1 MPPVGPTIQ
10 KTTLKTQHEPLTQIG
25 IQILPTGIVVEGPV
39 QVGVAAH
46 DAHNVRLLVGGEG
59 LRPGGHWH
67 FDGTIGGAAAGVGG
81 LGRVG
86 AIFAEGDRGGR
97 TVRGHGEGLLLG
109 VDVRGG

>member
-1 MPPVGPTIQ
+1 M
-10 KTTLKTQHEPLTQIG
+10 
-25 IQILPTGIVVEGPV
+25 

-67 FDGTIGGAAAGVGG
+67 FDGTIGGATGG

-86 AIFAEGDRGGR
+86 TIFAEGGRGGLA
-97 TVRGHGEGLLLG
+97 VGGHGEGLLGGRCEGWIGTGRSLDQLSLG
-109 VDVRGG
+109 GIDLKMIPQEDVVAGAE